1 MTISRPLTIIESP
14 FSDRNGRTEAQNL
27 LYLRDCLRD
36 SWLRGELPFASH
48 GFFPLFL
55 HESDPEE
62 RKLGIE
68 AGFAFWDFVT
78 SQRVEIDPGRFAGLR
93 ASGWPLITFY
103 CDWGMSNGMKD
114 AYDRAIA
121 LNREIEI
128 RHILSVG
135 EATPSPQLNK
145 EALK

>member
-36 SWLRGELPFASH
+36 SWQRGELPFASH

-55 HESDPEE
+55 HESDPKE
-62 RKLGIE
+62 RTEGIE
-68 AGFAFWDFVT
+68 AGYLFWEFEPLEEFNLN
-78 SQRVEIDPGRFAGLR
+78 SIDNRPK
-93 ASGWPLITFY
+93 IVFY
-103 CDWGMSNGMKD
+103 CDWGLSTGMKL
-114 AYDRAIA
+114 ALDRATA
-121 LNREIEI
+121 QNRKFEI

-135 EATPSPQLNK
+135 EAPPSPQLNK
-145 EALK
+145 EALR